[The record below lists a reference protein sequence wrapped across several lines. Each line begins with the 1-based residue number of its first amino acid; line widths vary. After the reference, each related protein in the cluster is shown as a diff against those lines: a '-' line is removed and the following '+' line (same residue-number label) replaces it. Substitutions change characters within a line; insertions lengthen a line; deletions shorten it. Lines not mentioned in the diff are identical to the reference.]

1 MSHVENGLGI
11 VDIIVFAL
19 YVAIIIGVGLWVS
32 RDKKKALKKKYRRLF
47 PRREI
52 ATLVGSWFIVNRR

>member
-32 RDKKKALKKKYRRLF
+32 RDKKGSQKVQKIISSQGNRYLGGQ
-47 PRREI
+47 
-52 ATLVGSWFIVNRR
+52 LVHR

>member
-1 MSHVENGLGI
+1 MSHVENGLGA

-32 RDKKKALKKKYRRLF
+32 RDKKGTKKVLRIISSQESLC
-47 PRREI
+47 
-52 ATLVGSWFIVNRR
+52 LGGQ